1 MQQFSIRDLEHFSG
15 IKAHTIRMWEQR
27 YQLLEPHRTPTN
39 IRYYS
44 GDHLKSLLN
53 IGMLLDSGM
62 RISQIAGLS
71 HEEIT
76 ERVGAIQQEASTE
89 QAIFNALKVSML
101 NYDEALF
108 RTISDAAI
116 ANRGFD
122 GTVEEIYLPFLGQM
136 GMLWLTNAIC
146 PAQEHFFS
154 HLLRE
159 QLMSYSKEMGP
170 VLDPNAPVWV
180 LYLPEREM
188 HDLSLLYFHV
198 LARRRG
204 IRSIFLGANVPFEDL
219 ETMGHQFE
227 QVRFVSYCTTFPA
240 PGDAAMYVERLT
252 HAFGSTLHKAYLGG
266 RVFADLTSTEVV
278 FVAADGGA
286 LAKGLFATPAPV

>member
-71 HEEIT
+71 PIEIM
-76 ERVGAIQQEASTE
+76 ERVGAIQQEASTD

-122 GTVEEIYLPFLGQM
+122 RTVQEIYLPFLGQM

-159 QLMSYSKEMGP
+159 QLMSFSRAIGP
-170 VLDPNAPVWV
+170 VEDASAPVWV
-180 LYLPEREM
+180 MYLPEREI

-198 LARRRG
+198 LARRQG

-219 ETMGHQFE
+219 ETLGHQFE
-227 QVRFVSYCTTFPA
+227 EVRFVSYCTTFPA
-240 PGDAAMYVERLT
+240 PGDASMYVERLT
-252 HAFGSTLHKAYLGG
+252 HAFAPTRHKVYLGG
-266 RVFADLTSTEVV
+266 RVFTDVAGSTTV
-278 FVAADGGA
+278 FVAPDGGSLAQA
-286 LAKGLFATPAPV
+286 LFMVPAPV